1 MILFKMLSVILPWA
15 EVDILLSSALASE
28 GMLLG
33 EVYDQ
38 V

>member
-1 MILFKMLSVILPWA
+1 MTVFKMSSISLPSE

-28 GMLLG
+28 GMLLV